1 MNRISALRLVAS
13 KAAYIDE
20 VARTVRDRT
29 LYLDN
34 HEIIENVER
43 IRKGCDQILE
53 YLEEASDV
61 SD

>member
-1 MNRISALRLVAS
+1 MDRVSALRLIAS
-13 KAAYIDE
+13 KAAYINE

-29 LYLDN
+29 LYLSN

-53 YLEEASDV
+53 YLEEAGDV
-61 SD
+61 PD